1 MNRLKRLAAILLSP
15 TEDLEQAHAALE
27 AAGVPVSF
35 ADCRNCPNPCEDGK
49 QTHSSIPLGALNR
62 VFAGHEEYPQKIASM
77 IDTTSD
83 MLGSVKPY
91 RRQVVISTGKSDW
104 GRSVTDEKDSLAS
117 YISAIEKASAPLV
130 ISPGGTSAPGTPPGT
145 PGTPVTPTTPQQQ
158 LLLPPAVAGIF
169 KDSENHAV
177 AILNGSHD
185 TLSKSNDHETVLVFP
200 DYKVLTEV
208 PRSLDGARELW
219 RNSVNPSVPRLGYA
233 STETG
238 TSVRSWVIPYT
249 CVILICSHRR
259 RDVRC
264 AVVAPK
270 LEHAFSQTLQAE
282 GWDVHTQLEDPTGS
296 PLEDYPEGDE
306 KEAEFSRRLQE
317 LDEGLPKRALV
328 LKTSHIGG
336 HKYAGNVIIYMPQGA
351 GVWYGRV
358 STHEVASIVHTTILG
373 GRILPPLLRG
383 GVNLARPDCKRLND
397 W

>member
-1 MNRLKRLAAILLSP
+1 MTVTS
-15 TEDLEQAHAALE
+15 TLE

-35 ADCRNCPNPCEDGK
+35 DDCRNCPNPCEDG
-49 QTHSSIPLGALNR
+49 
-62 VFAGHEEYPQKIASM
+62 HEEYPEKISSM

-104 GRSVTDEKDSLAS
+104 GRSVTDEKGSLAS
-117 YISAIEKASAPLV
+117 YISDIEKAAPLT
-130 ISPGGTSAPGTPPGT
+130 ITGGAST
-145 PGTPVTPTTPQQQ
+145 PGTAPSTPITSTSHLPTT
-158 LLLPPAVAGIF
+158 VAGIF
-169 KDSENHAV
+169 KDSENQAV
-177 AILNGSHD
+177 SILNGSHD
-185 TLSKSNDHETVLVFP
+185 TLSTYNDNETVLVFP

-208 PRSLDGARELW
+208 PCSLDGARELW
-219 RNSVNPSVPRLGYA
+219 RNSVSPSVSRLG
-233 STETG
+233 SSSGTG
-238 TSVRSWVIPYT
+238 TVKSWVIPYT

-270 LEHAFSQTLQAE
+270 LEYAFSQTLEYE
-282 GWDVHTQLEDPTGS
+282 GWEVHTQLEDPTGP
-296 PLEDYPEGDE
+296 PLEDYPDE
-306 KEAEFSRRLQE
+306 DWKKAELSRRLQE
-317 LDEGLPKRALV
+317 LDESPTKRALI

-358 STHEVASIVHTTILG
+358 TTHEVASIVHTTILG